1 MSPKHVVRHGM
12 PFVMSQGA
20 LGPLVSDN
28 GLNSL
33 MLFENGIISIF
44 CQGAMSNIVRILKL
58 QYCVNYSKKVVLNSE
73 LKGSLA
79 ALSIALSP
87 VTIAYAITMNIV
99 SFLRLNQTL

>member
-33 MLFENGIISIF
+33 MLFENGIIWP
-44 CQGAMSNIVRILKL
+44 
-58 QYCVNYSKKVVLNSE
+58 KVI
-73 LKGSLA
+73 SLG
-79 ALSIALSP
+79 
-87 VTIAYAITMNIV
+87 
-99 SFLRLNQTL
+99 R